1 MEDRP
6 LVNFKDNWVEEMKKL
21 IDELAPV
28 SKK

>member
-1 MEDRP
+1 MGDRS